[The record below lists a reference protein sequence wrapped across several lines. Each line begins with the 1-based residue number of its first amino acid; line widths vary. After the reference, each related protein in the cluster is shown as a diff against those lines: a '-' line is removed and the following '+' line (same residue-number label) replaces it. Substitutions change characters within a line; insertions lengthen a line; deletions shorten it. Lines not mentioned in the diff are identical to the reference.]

1 MLFYIWTM
9 SIVIGLIAL
18 AIMVVLIVL
27 RVFHERRHA
36 RDEILRRKL
45 MTALI
50 RFSEDGEQQALVLVL
65 KEIPAAIVAES
76 GFEFLL
82 LLRGDERRRI
92 EQVFAETGL
101 PEFVRRRLRKGNEAE
116 RIHSAEMLTAFPAT
130 TSVDALLEALGDR
143 SREVRIAAAISLN
156 ALGALPPLQTVLER
170 IGPKGLRSRRLID
183 LFESIPANRADE
195 LLANALK
202 ADGSPF
208 VRAAAIEAL
217 SLAGDYRFLGAMED
231 LARDPS
237 PEVAASALRALGRSG
252 HPLASGPVLAAL
264 GSTDWE
270 VRREAAEAVGRIGI
284 AEAVKPLTS
293 LLGDGEWA
301 VRYAA
306 GKSLKQIGAAGMEA
320 LQRTAMEETSRS
332 QRTASLI
339 LSEGLVA

>member
-1 MLFYIWTM
+1 MLFYIWTL
-9 SIVIGLIAL
+9 SLVIGLSAL
-18 AIMVVLIVL
+18 AIMVALVVL
-27 RVFHERRHA
+27 RIFHERRHG

-45 MTALI
+45 MTSLI
-50 RFSEDGEQQALVLVL
+50 RFSEDGEQQALALVL

-76 GFEFLL
+76 GFEFLS

-101 PEFVRRRLRKGNEAE
+101 PEFVRRRLRKGDEAE
-116 RIHSAEMLTAFPAT
+116 RIHSAEILTAFPGTA
-130 TSVDALLEALGDR
+130 SVDALLEALADR

-156 ALGALPPLQTVLER
+156 ALDALPPLQTVLER
-170 IGPKGLRSRRLID
+170 IGPRGLRSRRLVD
-183 LFESIPANRADE
+183 LFESLPADRSDE

-202 ADGSPF
+202 EDNSPF

-217 SLAGDYRFLGAMED
+217 LLGGDYSVLREVEE
-231 LARDPS
+231 LARDPV
-237 PEVAASALRALGRSG
+237 PEVAAAALRALGRSG
-252 HPLASGPVLAAL
+252 HPAASGTVLAAL
-264 GSTDWE
+264 GSADWE
-270 VRREAAEAVGRIGI
+270 VRMEAAEAAGRIGI
-284 AEAVKPLTS
+284 AEAVEPLTS

-306 GKSLKQIGAAGMEA
+306 GKSLKELGAAGTEA

-339 LSEGLVA
+339 LSEGLAA

>member
-1 MLFYIWTM
+1 MLFYIWTL

-18 AIMVVLIVL
+18 AIMVVLVVL

-45 MTALI
+45 MTSLI
-50 RFSEDGEQQALVLVL
+50 RFSEDGDRQSLMAVLG
-65 KEIPAAIVAES
+65 EIPASIVAES
-76 GFEFLL
+76 GFEFLS
-82 LLRGDERRRI
+82 LLRGDERQRI
-92 EQVFAETGL
+92 EQVFAQIGL
-101 PEFVRRRLRKGNEAE
+101 PDFVRRRLRKGDEAE
-116 RIHSAEMLTAFPAT
+116 RIYSAEMLTAFPGT
-130 TSVDALLEALGDR
+130 PGVEALFEALADR

-156 ALGALPPLQTVLER
+156 ALRALPALQTVLER
-170 IGPKGLRSRRLID
+170 IGPTGLRSRRLID
-183 LFESIPANRADE
+183 LFESLPADRSDE

-202 ADGSPF
+202 EDGAPF

-217 SLAGDYRFLGAMED
+217 SLTGNYSVLRELEL

-237 PEVAASALRALGRSG
+237 PEVAASALRAVGRSG
-252 HPLASGPVLAAL
+252 HPAASGTVLAAL
-264 GSTDWE
+264 GSADWE
-270 VRREAAEAVGRIGI
+270 VRREAAEAAGRIGI
-284 AEAVKPLTS
+284 AEAVEPLTS

-306 GKSLKQIGAAGMEA
+306 GKSLKEIGAAGMEA

-339 LSEGLVA
+339 LSEGLAA

>member
-1 MLFYIWTM
+1 MLVYVWTL
-9 SIVIGLIAL
+9 SIVIGLLAL
-18 AIMVVLIVL
+18 AIMVLLVVL
-27 RVFHERRHA
+27 RVFHEKRHA
-36 RDEILRRKL
+36 RVAILRQKL
-45 MTALI
+45 MDSLI
-50 RFSEDGEQQALVLVL
+50 RFSEDEDRQALMAALD
-65 KEIPAAIVAES
+65 EMPAIVVADS
-76 GFEFLL
+76 GFEFLS
-82 LLRGDERRRI
+82 LLRGEERQRI
-92 EQVFAETGL
+92 EEVFAGTGL
-101 PEFVRRRLRKGNEAE
+101 PDFVRKRLRKGNEAE
-116 RIHSAEMLTAFPAT
+116 RIHSAEILTAFPGTA
-130 TSVDALLEALGDR
+130 SVDALLGALADR

-156 ALGALPPLQTVLER
+156 VLGALPPLQTVLER

-183 LFESIPANRADE
+183 LFESLPADRADE

-217 SLAGDYRFLGAMED
+217 SHAGDYRFLGAMQD

-270 VRREAAEAVGRIGI
+270 VRREAAEAAGRIGI

-306 GKSLKQIGAAGMEA
+306 GKSLKEIGTAGMEA
-320 LQRTAMEETSRS
+320 LQRTAMGETSRS

-339 LSEGLVA
+339 LSEGLAA